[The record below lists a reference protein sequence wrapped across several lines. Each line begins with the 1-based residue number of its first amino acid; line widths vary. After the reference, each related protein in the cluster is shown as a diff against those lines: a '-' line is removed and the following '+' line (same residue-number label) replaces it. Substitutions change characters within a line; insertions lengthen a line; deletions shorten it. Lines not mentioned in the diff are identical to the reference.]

1 MYSGPIIDC
10 DVHHTWKKRT
20 DLTQYL
26 PREWRR
32 YADGQGLLAP
42 VFPAYRNRHRD
53 AKRVDA
59 WPPDGS
65 PPGSDYQT
73 LRTQLLDPL
82 AVRRALLLFDTGTNA
97 GHPNMYFATELVE
110 AMNRWTVDYWLDG
123 VDDRLFG
130 GLLVPV
136 QQPDEAAKV
145 IRSKGQNERF
155 ATVLLNWNPGTP
167 FGHPVYHPIY
177 EAAQEMALSVSIHV
191 GVQGNGHWLAGG
203 MPASRAEFMTLMA
216 QPMQHHL
223 VSMIAHG
230 VFERFPALKVNL
242 LEVGVGWVPW
252 LMWAMDAHL
261 ELLRSESP
269 WVRRRPSEYFL
280 EHCAVTTQPLEES
293 PRPQQL
299 VDLLTAFDGIESV
312 LCFASD
318 YPHWDADAPSYIAN
332 RLPGAWRE
340 KIFWSNPDRMHRWP
354 DVAEPR
360 ADGQTAT
367 VS

>member
-155 ATVLLNWNPGTP
+155 ATVLLNWNPGRPSATRSTIRSTRQRRRWRCP
-167 FGHPVYHPIY
+167 C
-177 EAAQEMALSVSIHV
+177 QSTS
-191 GVQGNGHWLAGG
+191 
-203 MPASRAEFMTLMA
+203 ASRATA
-216 QPMQHHL
+216 TGWL
-223 VSMIAHG
+223 VGCRLA
-230 VFERFPALKVNL
+230 
-242 LEVGVGWVPW
+242 
-252 LMWAMDAHL
+252 
-261 ELLRSESP
+261 
-269 WVRRRPSEYFL
+269 
-280 EHCAVTTQPLEES
+280 
-293 PRPQQL
+293 
-299 VDLLTAFDGIESV
+299 
-312 LCFASD
+312 
-318 YPHWDADAPSYIAN
+318 APS
-332 RLPGAWRE
+332 
-340 KIFWSNPDRMHRWP
+340 S
-354 DVAEPR
+354 
-360 ADGQTAT
+360 
-367 VS
+367 